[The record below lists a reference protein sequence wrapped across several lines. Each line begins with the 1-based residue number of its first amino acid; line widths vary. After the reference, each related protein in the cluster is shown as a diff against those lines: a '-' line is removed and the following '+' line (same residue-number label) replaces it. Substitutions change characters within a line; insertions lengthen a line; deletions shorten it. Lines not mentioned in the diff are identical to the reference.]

1 MPAASE
7 ADLDRLAAAL
17 AALLA
22 NWWRRRERERAAAG
36 EAAAEAREVHDDGAV
51 ARSPA
56 P

>member
-1 MPAASE
+1 MHGASE

-22 NWWRRRERERAAAG
+22 AWWRRREQERAAVG
-36 EAAAEAREVHDDGAV
+36 EPAAEAREVHDDGAV